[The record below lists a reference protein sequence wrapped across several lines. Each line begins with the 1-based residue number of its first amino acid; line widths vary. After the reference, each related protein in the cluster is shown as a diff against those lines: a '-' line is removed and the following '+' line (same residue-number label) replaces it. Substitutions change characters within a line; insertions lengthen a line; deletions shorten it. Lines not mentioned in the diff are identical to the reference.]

1 MTQRILELAK
11 ECGITEWY
19 IGNDDAKTARQLR
32 HCEQL
37 VAFYLTAYA
46 DCAKHYERKD
56 EDLEKFRT
64 AAYQAGEAAMRE
76 RAAAECERMMVYPNA
91 RQESAVYDDVWK
103 AAKGIRNLDIET

>member
-19 IGNDDAKTARQLR
+19 IGNDDARTARQLR

-37 VAFYLTAYA
+37 VHFYLTAYA
-46 DCAKHYERKD
+46 DCAKHYARKD
-56 EDLEKFRT
+56 EDLEKFHT

-76 RAAAECERMMVYPNA
+76 RAAKVGSSYEPRCDSCPSGIENA
-91 RQESAVYDDVWK
+91 
-103 AAKGIRNLDIET
+103 IRNLEIEP